1 MPRKEILSPGKIVF
15 RKLLR
20 NRLAMAGAVIL
31 MILTVISLL
40 APVLARWDQ
49 NKIDL
54 FSIEAPPSAEHPLG
68 TDELGRDVLSRL
80 LYGGRVSIMVGICA
94 TLVQVTIGVLLGMTA
109 GFFGR
114 IVDSIIMRICD
125 IVMCFPF
132 YAIAISLAALL
143 GANVWNVVF
152 IVGALN
158 WTGVARIVRAE
169 TLSLRSREFIDAARA
184 LSLNNVEIIWR
195 HILPNVLGP
204 IIIYATLGIATGVLS
219 EASLSF
225 LGLGVKP
232 PQPSW
237 GNMLS
242 AAQNMRILSSE
253 WWMWIPPGAMVFLLV
268 LSINFVGDGLR
279 DALDPTAALI

>member
-1 MPRKEILSPGKIVF
+1 MPRKELLSPGRIVLG
-15 RKLLR
+15 KLLR
-20 NRLAMAGAVIL
+20 NRLAVAGAVIL
-31 MILTVISLL
+31 MLMTVLSLL
-40 APVLARWDQ
+40 APMLAPWDQ

-54 FSIEAPPSAEHPLG
+54 FNIESPPSGEHPLG

-80 LYGGRVSIMVGICA
+80 LYGGRISIMVGICA
-94 TLVQVTIGVLLGMTA
+94 TLMQVVIGSLLGMMA
-109 GFFGR
+109 GFFGKAVD
-114 IVDSIIMRICD
+114 IVIMRICD

-143 GANVWNVVF
+143 GANVWNVII
-152 IVGALN
+152 IVGILS

-184 LSLNNVEIIWR
+184 LSLNNAEIILR

-225 LGLGVKP
+225 LGLGVTP

-237 GNMLS
+237 GNMLT

-268 LSINFVGDGLR
+268 LSINFLGDGLR
-279 DALDPTAALI
+279 DALDPTTALV

>member
-1 MPRKEILSPGKIVF
+1 MSRKEILSPGKIVF
-15 RKLLR
+15 QKLLR

-31 MILTVISLL
+31 AVLTVMSLL
-40 APVLARWDQ
+40 APALARWDQ

-94 TLVQVTIGVLLGMTA
+94 TLVQVTIGILLGMTA
-109 GFFGR
+109 GFFGG
-114 IVDSIIMRICD
+114 IADSIIMRICD

-184 LSLNNVEIIWR
+184 LSLNSVEIIGR

-279 DALDPTAALI
+279 DALDPTATLV

>member
-1 MPRKEILSPGKIVF
+1 
-15 RKLLR
+15 
-20 NRLAMAGAVIL
+20 MAGAVIL
-31 MILTVISLL
+31 TILTIMSLL
-40 APVLARWDQ
+40 APVLAQWDQ

-94 TLVQVTIGVLLGMTA
+94 TLVQVTIGILLGMIA

-114 IVDSIIMRICD
+114 IADSIIMRICD

-279 DALDPTAALI
+279 DALDPTAALV

>member
-15 RKLLR
+15 QKLLR

-31 MILTVISLL
+31 IILTVISLL

-94 TLVQVTIGVLLGMTA
+94 TLVQVTIGILLGMSA

-114 IVDSIIMRICD
+114 IADSIIMRICD

-253 WWMWIPPGAMVFLLV
+253 WWMWIPPGIMVFLLV

-279 DALDPTAALI
+279 DALDPTATLV

>member
-1 MPRKEILSPGKIVF
+1 MPRKEIVSPGKIVF
-15 RKLLR
+15 RKLLQ

-31 MILTVISLL
+31 TILAAMSLL

-54 FSIEAPPSAEHPLG
+54 FSIEAPPSAEHLLG
-68 TDELGRDVLSRL
+68 TDELGRDILSRL

-94 TLVQVTIGVLLGMTA
+94 TLVQVTIGILLGMIA

-184 LSLNNVEIIWR
+184 LSLNNIEIIWR

-279 DALDPTAALI
+279 DALDPTAALV

>member
-1 MPRKEILSPGKIVF
+1 MSRKEIVSPGKIVF

-20 NRLAMAGAVIL
+20 NRLAITGTVIL
-31 MILTVISLL
+31 AILTILSLL
-40 APVLARWDQ
+40 APVLAQWDK

-54 FSIEAPPSAEHPLG
+54 FSIEAPPSAEHLLG

-80 LYGGRVSIMVGICA
+80 LYGGRVSIMVGVCA
-94 TLVQVTIGVLLGMTA
+94 TLVQVSIGILLGMTA

-114 IVDSIIMRICD
+114 TVDSIIMRMCD

-184 LSLNNVEIIWR
+184 LSLNSFEIIWR

-279 DALDPTAALI
+279 DALDPTATLV

>member
-1 MPRKEILSPGKIVF
+1 MPRKEIVSPGKIVF

-31 MILTVISLL
+31 TILTIMSLL
-40 APVLARWDQ
+40 APVLAQWDQ

-94 TLVQVTIGVLLGMTA
+94 TLVQVTIGILLGMIA

-114 IVDSIIMRICD
+114 IADSIIMRICD

-279 DALDPTAALI
+279 DALDPTAALV

>member
-20 NRLAMAGAVIL
+20 NRLAIAGVVIL
-31 MILTVISLL
+31 TILTIMSLL
-40 APVLARWDQ
+40 APVLAQWDQ

-279 DALDPTAALI
+279 DALDPTATLV

>member
-1 MPRKEILSPGKIVF
+1 MSRKEILSPGKIVF
-15 RKLLR
+15 QKLLR
-20 NRLAMAGAVIL
+20 NRLALAGAVIL
-31 MILTVISLL
+31 TILTAMSLL

-68 TDELGRDVLSRL
+68 TDELGRDVLARL

-94 TLVQVTIGVLLGMTA
+94 TLVQVTIGILLGMTA

-114 IVDSIIMRICD
+114 IADSLIMRICD

-143 GANVWNVVF
+143 GANLWNVVF

-279 DALDPTAALI
+279 DALDPTAALV

>member
-1 MPRKEILSPGKIVF
+1 MSRKEILSPGKIVF

-31 MILTVISLL
+31 TILTVMSLL

-94 TLVQVTIGVLLGMTA
+94 TLVQVTIGILLGMTA
-109 GFFGR
+109 GFFGH
-114 IVDSIIMRICD
+114 IADSIIMRICD

-242 AAQNMRILSSE
+242 AAQNMRILASE
-253 WWMWIPPGAMVFLLV
+253 WWMWIPPGTMVFLLV

-279 DALDPTAALI
+279 DALDPTAALV

>member
-15 RKLLR
+15 QKFLR
-20 NRLAMAGAVIL
+20 NHLAMAGAVIL
-31 MILTVISLL
+31 MILTTMSLL
-40 APVLARWDQ
+40 APVLAWWDQ

-54 FSIEAPPSAEHPLG
+54 FSIEAPPSREHPLG
-68 TDELGRDVLSRL
+68 TDELGRDILSRL

-94 TLVQVTIGVLLGMTA
+94 TLVQVTIGILLGMTA

-114 IVDSIIMRICD
+114 IVDSVIMRICD

-279 DALDPTAALI
+279 DALDPMATLV

>member
-1 MPRKEILSPGKIVF
+1 MSRKEILSPGKIVL

-31 MILTVISLL
+31 TVLTVMSLL

-54 FSIEAPPSAEHPLG
+54 FSIEAPPSAEHLLG

-80 LYGGRVSIMVGICA
+80 LYGGRVSIMVGVCA
-94 TLVQVTIGVLLGMTA
+94 TLVQVSIGILLGMTA
-109 GFFGR
+109 GFFGQ
-114 IVDSIIMRICD
+114 IVDSVIMRICD

-184 LSLNNVEIIWR
+184 LSLNNAEIILR

-279 DALDPTAALI
+279 DALDPTAALV

>member
-1 MPRKEILSPGKIVF
+1 MSRKEILSPGKIVF

-31 MILTVISLL
+31 TILTAMSLL

-94 TLVQVTIGVLLGMTA
+94 TLVQVTIGILLGITA
-109 GFFGR
+109 GFFGH
-114 IVDSIIMRICD
+114 IADSIIMRICD
-125 IVMCFPF
+125 IVMCVPF

-184 LSLNNVEIIWR
+184 LSLNNAEIIWR

-242 AAQNMRILSSE
+242 AAQNMRILASE
-253 WWMWIPPGAMVFLLV
+253 WWMWIPPGTMVFLLV

-279 DALDPTAALI
+279 DALDPTAALV